1 MLFYLG
7 RQDRQ
12 VQIRGYRVEL
22 GDIESL
28 LKQHPDIA
36 DAWVDVRRNAAA
48 TPLLVAFYCSV
59 NGVALDAQQLR
70 VWLSLRLPL
79 HMLPLLYVPLSA
91 MPLGVNGKI
100 DPSAC
105 RWSICGSWKGRA
117 SMSSG
122 NRTGTASGGDLAAVA
137 WPGACRHH
145 HKFLRSGGHS
155 PASTDAAIH
164 RAAVR
169 SARGVG

>member
-100 DPSAC
+100 DPQC
-105 RWSICGSWKGRA
+105 LPLV
-117 SMSSG
+117 
-122 NRTGTASGGDLAAVA
+122 DLRQLEG
-137 WPGACRHH
+137 PGEYVLRQPNWNSVWR
-145 HKFLRSGGHS
+145 RSGS
-155 PASTDAAIH
+155 SCLAWS
-164 RAAVR
+164 V
-169 SARGVG
+169 SAPPQISSISVDTHFC

>member
-1 MLFYLG
+1 QDPERFVELPEYPGVRVLKTGDRARWATDGMLFYLG

-59 NGVALDAQQLR
+59 NG
-70 VWLSLRLPL
+70 
-79 HMLPLLYVPLSA
+79 
-91 MPLGVNGKI
+91 
-100 DPSAC
+100 
-105 RWSICGSWKGRA
+105 
-117 SMSSG
+117 
-122 NRTGTASGGDLAAVA
+122 
-137 WPGACRHH
+137 
-145 HKFLRSGGHS
+145 
-155 PASTDAAIH
+155 
-164 RAAVR
+164 
-169 SARGVG
+169 